1 MPSRLRKTHK
11 LWGHMS
17 QSHGHI
23 GKHWKPSGGQGNAG
37 AMHHHRII
45 FDKYHLGYFG
55 KIVLRHYNLKR
66 NQNFCPIVNLDKL
79 WILVSEQTWVNAA
92 KNKTRVAPVIDVVQ
106 SGYHKVL
113 GKGKLPEQLLIV
125 KAKFFSR

>member
-1 MPSRLRKTHK
+1 M
-11 LWGHMS
+11 
-17 QSHGHI
+17 
-23 GKHWKPSGGQGNAG
+23 
-37 AMHHHRII
+37 
-45 FDKYHLGYFG
+45 
-55 KIVLRHYNLKR
+55 KR